1 MVTEVNNVWCLLVFA
16 LQHEQKNLIIQW
28 RSSRSLGKNTLEWLS
43 LLNQQ
48 NSTLNV
54 ASKAESLSA
63 LVP

>member
-16 LQHEQKNLIIQW
+16 LQHEKKNLTGQW

-43 LLNQQ
+43 LNQQ